1 MADTLIDTNLLILA
15 LRRRPEAIHLL
26 KRLKA
31 EGELHISIV
40 TRTEIL
46 AGMHPSEEGRTMD
59 LLSSLSNLPVDVAS
73 ADQAG
78 RWIYTY
84 ARRGIQLSVPDAII
98 AATAF
103 AHGLTL
109 VTTNA
114 KHFPM
119 PEASVQPVN
128 L

>member
-15 LRRRPEAIHLL
+15 LRKRPEAIHQL

>member
-1 MADTLIDTNLLILA
+1 MADYLIDTNLLILA

-26 KRLKA
+26 KQLKA
-31 EGELHISIV
+31 EGILHVSTV

-46 AGMHPSEEGRTMD
+46 AGMHATEEDRTLD
-59 LLSSLSNLPVDVAS
+59 LLSSLANLPMEAAA

-78 RWIYTY
+78 RWIYSY
-84 ARRGIQLSVPDAII
+84 ARRGIQLSIPDAII
-98 AATAF
+98 AATA
-103 AHGLTL
+103 AAYGLSL

-114 KHFPM
+114 KDFPM
-119 PEASVQPVN
+119 SEVIVRPAE

>member
-31 EGELHISIV
+31 AGALHISVV

-46 AGMHPSEEGRTMD
+46 AGMHASEEGRTMD

-98 AATAF
+98 AATAV

-119 PEASVQPVN
+119 PEVSVQPAS

>member
-15 LRRRPEAIHLL
+15 LRRRPQAIHLL
-26 KRLKA
+26 KRLKT
-31 EGELHISIV
+31 EGALHISVV

-46 AGMHPSEEGRTMD
+46 AGMHASEEERTME
-59 LLSSLSNLPVDVAS
+59 LLSSLRNLPVDGAS

-78 RWIYTY
+78 RWMYTY
-84 ARRGIQLSVPDAII
+84 VRRGVQLSVPDAII
-98 AATAF
+98 AAAAV

-119 PEASVQPVN
+119 PEVSVQPAN

>member
-15 LRRRPEAIHLL
+15 LRKRPEAIHLL

-78 RWIYTY
+78 RWIYAY

>member
-15 LRRRPEAIHLL
+15 LRKRPEAIHLL

>member
-78 RWIYTY
+78 RWIYAY

>member
-1 MADTLIDTNLLILA
+1 MADYLIDTNLLILA
-15 LRRRPEAIHLL
+15 FRRRTEAIHLL
-26 KRLKA
+26 KRLQA
-31 EGELHISIV
+31 EAALHVSVV

-46 AGMHPSEEGRTMD
+46 AGMHAAEEERTMN

-78 RWIYTY
+78 RWIYAY
-84 ARRGIQLSVPDAII
+84 ARRGIQLSIPDAII
-98 AATAF
+98 GATAMT
-103 AHGLTL
+103 HGLTL

-119 PEASVQPVN
+119 PEVSVQSAS

>member
-15 LRRRPEAIHLL
+15 LRNYPEAIPLL

-31 EGELHISIV
+31 AGALHISVV

-98 AATAF
+98 AATAV

-119 PEASVQPVN
+119 PEVSVQPAS

>member
-15 LRRRPEAIHLL
+15 LRKRREAIHLL